1 MKLGFFGRMAMALF
15 ASLVLGLSMTAC
27 GGGTVGYIWVLGQ
40 QYNQIGG
47 FKVDDY
53 TGNLTQIVGA
63 PFVSNGTNPVSL
75 VVKSGGRYVFVIN
88 QGTTGTCSTC
98 GNSTQNG
105 AGASIAVYS
114 VGGDGVLTFQQSYQ
128 PQGYVPIW
136 AQMDPTGQYLYVLT
150 KYSPSYNGGANPWS
164 GPNTDGNGAIT
175 IFSVDN
181 STGRLFLVTNSQ
193 TQLNGVNT
201 PFFEVGGNPLM
212 MKTAGNC
219 VLTIDGA
226 DQSVFPL
233 AISGNQLAFTTT
245 SKFFPGTVKMSSIN
259 SNGSLVVLTDST
271 ANNVLVYTLGSSCNL
286 VAANGGSTNSNALQ
300 GTNPVWSLI
309 DSQGKYLYV
318 LNASTLTSSVGTP
331 YSTISAWTINPTND
345 QLEANIL
352 GAPFTVGSGPVCM
365 VEDSSNQ
372 YFYVS
377 NHNDGTVTGKVI
389 DPATG
394 ILSNLSRGATFPA
407 VGQAQCLALSGNVE

>member
-1 MKLGFFGRMAMALF
+1 MKLSFFGRMAMALF
-15 ASLVLGLSMTAC
+15 ASLALGLGMTAC

-63 PFVSNGTNPVSL
+63 PFVSNGTNPISL
-75 VVKSGGRYVFVIN
+75 VIKPGGRYVFVVN
-88 QGTTGTCSTC
+88 QGTVGTCSTC
-98 GNSTQNG
+98 GSTTQNG

-114 VGGDGVLTFQQSYQ
+114 VGGDGVLTFQQSYV
-128 PQGYVPIW
+128 PQGYIPMW
-136 AQMDPTGQYLYVLT
+136 AQIDPTGQYLYVLT
-150 KYSPSYNGGANPWS
+150 QYSPSYVSATGLWS

-175 IFSVDN
+175 VFQIDN
-181 STGRLFLVTNSQ
+181 NTGRLSLVTNSQ
-193 TQLNGVNT
+193 TQVGTVNT
-201 PFFEVGGNPLM
+201 PFWEVGKQPFM
-212 MKTAGNC
+212 MKVSNGCIFT
-219 VLTIDGA
+219 VDGA
-226 DQSVFPL
+226 DQSIFPF
-233 AISGNQLAFTTT
+233 AISGNQLTFTTT
-245 SKFFPGTVKMSSIN
+245 GKFFPGTTTMSSIN
-259 SNGSLVVLTDST
+259 SNGSYVVLTDST
-271 ANNVLVYTLGSSCNL
+271 ANNVYMYTTGSGCNL
-286 VAANGGSTNSNALQ
+286 TATNGGGKTSNAAQ

-309 DSQGKYLYV
+309 DSTGKYLYV
-318 LNASTLTSSVGTP
+318 LNSASLTSTVGTP
-331 YSTISAWTINPTND
+331 YSTISAWTINSTNS
-345 QLEANIL
+345 QLQQIT
-352 GAPFTVGSGPVCM
+352 GAPYTVGSGPVCM

-407 VGQAQCLALSGNVE
+407 VGQAECLALSGNVE